1 MKYKSL
7 LSMLM
12 LGVLT
17 ACGGSG
23 GSDSPATASSTASVP
38 ISSNDASLIAAA
50 VKNGSTAGLSAPHR
64 ALLLQ
69 QALMLAQRYQQQN
82 NAALNDIYGGASL
95 DLTLNLSKNS
105 NLITPS
111 LSTIATPLVWSDEG
125 RGMAAISQYGKGRGL
140 AYGADVL
147 AWMADQSKE
156 NQHFPLFSRA
166 FNWVVTG
173 KAAGPLPATIKFAT
187 AGYDAKSVTKLLTR
201 LGKTPQAVVCDLA
214 ASNNSCWQDADVLF
228 FGAGVKD
235 DAELSR
241 QVRKYLES
249 GKAVIYMHPSWG
261 DSAGGRKVLQ
271 ALGMDL
277 GGYGGNYFAS
287 TAGMSVGSQR
297 TLSDTL
303 KQGDKLALLIQAIQ
317 QLGSTSLSLDL
328 SKDTSS
334 ADAITA
340 LHKELAS
347 LQSTGG
353 EVFAESTA
361 DLHQLLVLWAD
372 LYRPDIEYGKINR
385 STQPAEFL
393 RTYAS
398 DSWLAF
404 NRANTTVARAGQGDF
419 MPQAAQQLPVSSSAE
434 TIEVTIAQ
442 ADGIT
447 AIGRAA
453 VPGKPVYIEVLA
465 SNGKLGVQS
474 NYLRSWGNPLTDA
487 VSEGYKRPRHP
498 HSFALPLK
506 ASGETVLVSP
516 FGGPL
521 YLNYAGATAGQSVT
535 LKIRGAA
542 KYSHFD
548 FTKVQ
553 SDADVNEAVAA
564 LKRKDFGW
572 QTAKFV
578 GGEIQQTINYAN
590 EAMGN
595 LEPKVY
601 IVDQIKGML
610 FDSNHIANGYSNMP
624 MSANVATLCTQ
635 LGWTCDGPI
644 HRAPGVQH
652 FVGWIA
658 ACGYLCSGNPSD
670 GFAGISGTG
679 WGHAHELGH
688 NTVQRVMHIELNG
701 KGCLVEC
708 DNNILAS
715 AHMMR
720 QYALTGIDNGH
731 ITDHPALYQYIV
743 QNRQSGKSGEAQR
756 ADMENRLWGG
766 DSQDPMRAVHF
777 QLAFLFSKYRAN
789 EAVPGMQASMDYF
802 TLLTKADRLVKKEW
816 ATGHKYGMS
825 RYADNTIS
833 NHELLYVLSSKI
845 IGQDVRKIFAMYGL
859 PLSQMA
865 LDSVADLKLPL
876 ATEQFYALAQKK
888 FNQVSSGKWLDLSA
902 ATPAY
907 PQ

>member
-1 MKYKSL
+1 MKYKL
-7 LSMLM
+7 FMSMLM
-12 LGVLT
+12 MAVLA
-17 ACGGSG
+17 ACGGGG
-23 GSDSPATASSTASVP
+23 GSDSQPVASSTVSVP
-38 ISSNDASLIAAA
+38 ASSSDASLIAAA
-50 VKNGSTAGLSAPHR
+50 VKTGSAAGLSVSHR

-69 QALMLAQRYQQQN
+69 QALVLAQRYQQQN
-82 NAALNDIYGGASL
+82 NAALSDIYGGTDL
-95 DLTLNLSKNS
+95 DLTLNLGKNS
-105 NLITPS
+105 NLITPG
-111 LSTIATPLVWSDEG
+111 LSTIATPLILSDEG
-125 RGMAAISQYGKGRGL
+125 RGLAAISLYGKGRGL

-147 AWMADQSKE
+147 AWMGDKSKE

-187 AGYDAKSVTKLLTR
+187 AGYDARSVTKLLSR
-201 LGKTPQAVVCDLA
+201 LGKTPQALACDIA
-214 ASNNSCWQDADVLF
+214 AGSCWQDADVLF
-228 FGAGVKD
+228 YGAGVKD

-241 QVRKYLES
+241 QVRKYVAS

-277 GGYGGNYFAS
+277 GGYGGNFFAS
-287 TAGMSVGSQR
+287 TAGMSAGSQR
-297 TLSDTL
+297 TVSDAL
-303 KQGDKLALLIQAIQ
+303 KQGDKLALLIQAIGQ
-317 QLGSTSLSLDL
+317 MSSSSLSLDL

-340 LHKELAS
+340 IHKELEI
-347 LQSTGG
+347 LQSAGG
-353 EVFAESTA
+353 EVFAEPAA

-385 STQPAEFL
+385 NTQPAGFL

-404 NRANTTVARAGQGDF
+404 NRINTTVARAGQGDF
-419 MPQAAQQLPVSSSAE
+419 MPQLAQQLPVSSSDE
-434 TIEVTIAQ
+434 TFEVTIAQ
-442 ADGIT
+442 ADGVT

-453 VPGKPVYIEVLA
+453 VPGKPVYIEVLTG
-465 SNGKLGVQS
+465 NGQLAVQS

-498 HSFALPLK
+498 QSFRLPLK
-506 ASGETVLVSP
+506 ASGETVLVTP

-521 YLNYAGATAGQSVT
+521 YLSYRGAVAGQSVT

-542 KYSHFD
+542 KYAHFD
-548 FTKVQ
+548 FTRAQ
-553 SDADVNEAVAA
+553 SDADIDEAVAA

-590 EAMGN
+590 QAMGT
-595 LEPKVY
+595 LDPKVY

-624 MSANVATLCTQ
+624 MSANVAALCSS
-635 LGWTCDGPI
+635 LSWTCDGPV

-715 AHMMR
+715 AQMMR
-720 QYALTGIDNGH
+720 QYALAGVDTGH

-756 ADMENRLWGG
+756 ADMEDRLWGG

-777 QLAFLFSKYRAN
+777 QLAFLFGKYRAS
-789 EAVPGMQASMDYF
+789 EAVPGMQTSMDYF
-802 TLLTKADRLVKKEW
+802 TLLTKADRLVKNKWEP
-816 ATGHKYGMS
+816 GSKYGMS
-825 RYADNTIS
+825 RYTDNTIS

-859 PLSQMA
+859 PLSQTA

-876 ATEQFYALAQKK
+876 APEQFYALAQKK